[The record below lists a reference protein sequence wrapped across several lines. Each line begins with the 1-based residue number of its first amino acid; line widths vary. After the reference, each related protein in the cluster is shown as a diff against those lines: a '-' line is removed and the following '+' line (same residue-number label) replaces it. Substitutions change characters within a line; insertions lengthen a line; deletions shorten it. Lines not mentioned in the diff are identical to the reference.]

1 MVGFL
6 AKRLIKDHEN
16 VKEPRVRQS
25 YGILCGTIGIC
36 LNIFLFAG
44 KFLAG
49 SVTKS
54 ISITADAFN
63 NLSDA
68 GSSFVTLA
76 GFKMAGAK
84 PDMGHPFGHGRIEYI
99 AGLVVSGVILI
110 MAFELV
116 KSSVE
121 KIIHP
126 QPVEYTVFAMVIL
139 LVSILVKLYMYSYN
153 RAVAKKLDSAA
164 VRAVALDSLSDS
176 CATAV
181 VFFAALAGKLAGLPL
196 DGYCG
201 VLVGLFIFYAG
212 IKAAKETLDPLLG
225 QAPEPEFVEQ
235 VEKLVLSHEE
245 VCGIHD
251 LIVHDYGPGR
261 RFLSVHAEVPADG
274 DILKLHEV
282 IDHIEVSLQKELKCA
297 AVIHMDPVVT
307 SDERVLE
314 LKGQITRILQN
325 VDASITMHDFRVVP
339 GTART
344 NLIFDMVVPYGFRL
358 DDDETAQTVQEQVR
372 GSLGEEY
379 FCIIQVDKAYKGG

>member
-6 AKRLIKDHEN
+6 AKHLIRDYEN
-16 VKEPRVRQS
+16 VKDPRVRQA

-36 LNIFLFAG
+36 LNILLFVG
-44 KFLAG
+44 KFVAG

-99 AGLVVSGVILI
+99 AGLVVSGVIII

-116 KSSVE
+116 KSSVV

-126 QPVEYTVFAMVIL
+126 QSVEYSRFAMVIL
-139 LVSILVKLYMYSYN
+139 LVSIGVKLYMYAYN

-164 VRAVALDSLSDS
+164 VRAVAMDSFSDS
-176 CATAV
+176 CATGV
-181 VFFAALAGKLAGLPL
+181 VFLAAMAGKLADLPL

-212 IKAAKETLDPLLG
+212 VKAAKETLDPLLG

-307 SDERVLE
+307 SDEGILA
-314 LKGQITRILQN
+314 LKDQIIRILRR
-325 VDASITMHDFRVVP
+325 VDPSITMHDFRVVP
-339 GTART
+339 GTVRT
-344 NLIFDMVVPYGFRL
+344 NLMFDVAVPYDFRM
-358 DDDETAQTVQEQVR
+358 DDDETAKAIQNQVK
-372 GSLGEEY
+372 GVLGEEY
-379 FCIIQVDKAYKGG
+379 VCIIQVDKTYKKG

>member
-6 AKRLIKDHEN
+6 AKHLIRDYEN
-16 VKEPRVRQS
+16 VKDPRVRQA

-36 LNIFLFAG
+36 LNILLFVG
-44 KFLAG
+44 KFVAG

-99 AGLVVSGVILI
+99 AGLVVSGVIII

-116 KSSVE
+116 KSSVV

-126 QPVEYTVFAMVIL
+126 QSVEYSRFAMVIL
-139 LVSILVKLYMYSYN
+139 LVSIGVKLYMYAYN

-164 VRAVALDSLSDS
+164 VWAVAMDSFSDS
-176 CATAV
+176 CATGV
-181 VFFAALAGKLAGLPL
+181 VFLAAMAGKLADLPL

-212 IKAAKETLDPLLG
+212 VKAAKETLDPLLG

-307 SDERVLE
+307 SDEGILA
-314 LKGQITRILQN
+314 LKDQIIRILRR
-325 VDASITMHDFRVVP
+325 VDPSITMHDFRVVP
-339 GTART
+339 GTVRT
-344 NLIFDMVVPYGFRL
+344 NLMFDVAVPYDFRM
-358 DDDETAQTVQEQVR
+358 DDDETAKAIQNQVK
-372 GSLGEEY
+372 GVLGEEY
-379 FCIIQVDKAYKGG
+379 VCIIQVDKTYKRG